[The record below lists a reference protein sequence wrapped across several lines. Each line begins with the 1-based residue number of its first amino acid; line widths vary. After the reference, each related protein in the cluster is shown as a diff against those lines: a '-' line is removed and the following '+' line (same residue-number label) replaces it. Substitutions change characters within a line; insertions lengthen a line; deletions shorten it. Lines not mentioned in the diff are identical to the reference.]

1 MIACDLGKNMIY
13 CPSYTCSLELC
24 VCTLEEL
31 FFRNDGDDKD
41 CIKYFNNDFLSDAGD
56 AVPTKKAKVGCQIDG
71 VTVRWEWEG
80 DKSTWTQ
87 YSDDKNENITDAF
100 SAKQPSV

>member
-1 MIACDLGKNMIY
+1 MQFSN
-13 CPSYTCSLELC
+13 
-24 VCTLEEL
+24 V
-31 FFRNDGDDKD
+31 
-41 CIKYFNNDFLSDAGD
+41 FLADAGD

-80 DKSTWTQ
+80 DKSIWTQ

-100 SAKQPSV
+100 NGKQPSV